1 MIISPVPLQW
11 GVWPTIHCNPL
22 HFCQPCRFSP
32 VWLSALMRSRL
43 QSVAV
48 RSSMVSGET
57 QDNEWII
64 KGSPVERK
72 EFWYLFAT
80 AHATYIQSLFLLASP
95 GIPGSGDP
103 WMPHANERHCCGFN
117 ANQYCANIHLRRWLH
132 DETGAVPTWN
142 ARSHTWSGELLG
154 KCAAMHEC
162 SSRCTQ
168 VITENNLENKY
179 NGQQIN
185 SVSTTITT
193 FGSGCAEER
202 IPFQQSSKFRFFF
215 FLVKLLHSWSKC

>member
-1 MIISPVPLQW
+1 
-11 GVWPTIHCNPL
+11 
-22 HFCQPCRFSP
+22 
-32 VWLSALMRSRL
+32 MRSRL

-48 RSSMVSGET
+48 RGSMVSGET

-72 EFWYLFAT
+72 EFWYLSAT
-80 AHATYIQSLFLLASP
+80 AHATYIQSLFLLVSP
-95 GIPGSGDP
+95 GIPGSDDP

-132 DETGAVPTWN
+132 DETGP
-142 ARSHTWSGELLG
+142 RLLEMQGAIRLVHRIAG

-168 VITENNLENKY
+168 VITENKLQNKY
-179 NGQQIN
+179 NGEQIN
-185 SVSTTITT
+185 AASTTIIT
-193 FGSGCAEER
+193 FGSECAEER
-202 IPFQQSSKFRFFF
+202 ISFQQSSKFFFF
-215 FLVKLLHSWSKC
+215 FAKTCPPVEQVEMKKSHMLWTVHLRIEFEFHDLKKRKWKKKS

>member
-1 MIISPVPLQW
+1 
-11 GVWPTIHCNPL
+11 
-22 HFCQPCRFSP
+22 
-32 VWLSALMRSRL
+32 
-43 QSVAV
+43 
-48 RSSMVSGET
+48 MVSGET

-132 DETGAVPTWN
+132 DEKGGPAYLKCKEPYVWC
-142 ARSHTWSGELLG
+142 RELLG

-168 VITENNLENKY
+168 VITENKLENKY
-179 NGQQIN
+179 NGEQIN

-193 FGSGCAEER
+193 SGSGCAEER
-202 IPFQQSSKFRFFF
+202 IPFQSCKFIYFFI
-215 FLVKLLHSWSKC
+215 FLLKLLHPWSKCKWKKSHMLRALQLWIQFHLRKRMRKSWHSGSCYQMLPYK